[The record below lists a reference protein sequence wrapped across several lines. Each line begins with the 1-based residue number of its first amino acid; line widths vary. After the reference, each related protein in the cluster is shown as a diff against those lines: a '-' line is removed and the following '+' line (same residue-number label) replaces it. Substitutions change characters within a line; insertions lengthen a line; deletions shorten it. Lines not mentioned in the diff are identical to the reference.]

1 MFPGDI
7 AKAEVHSMI
16 INDWQSYPLNSLANY
31 VVFNT
36 EFDEG
41 LENLVRKS
49 FDLYELRL
57 KDLVR
62 TLGLGFAKNPKWPE
76 NEWTPAER
84 LIDGKMI
91 VQHIYSNLNSGHY
104 SCTIPWKRD
113 GTNLVN
119 NINEVLARQRRTNS
133 SDYLVKKCTSLTE
146 IDKKSQ
152 DQVA

>member
-1 MFPGDI
+1 MSLRWTWFRPNEPMFPGDI

-62 TLGLGFAKNPKWPE
+62 TLGLGFAKNLKWPE

-119 NINEVLARQRRTNS
+119 NINEVLARQRR
-133 SDYLVKKCTSLTE
+133 K
-146 IDKKSQ
+146 IFQ
-152 DQVA
+152 II